1 MRLAKRTARTDAASR
16 GEQTD
21 RFLSYEAKGGRR
33 PQTKLR
39 PVGDVSGV
47 LWSPRMHCRGSSRTV
62 FERSKAV
69 RSARCMGLQAE
80 NAPNPSLKLASS
92 WASQEHGPL
101 AERADGACQTDGEG
115 CTVSCHKATA
125 LSFTLMLCTVVKTVE
140 QDGPRSW
147 RPRRRCAPTTR
158 RQLGIG
164 SQLLLLIEQP
174 ADDSLIYSKCLQAPR
189 LAVEKSRPPTSMCSS
204 ALLQDMETDHKS
216 DSTIGAIVGL
226 YGQNFAK
233 AGKAPPPPGSFETQG
248 TTTTT

>member
-1 MRLAKRTARTDAASR
+1 
-16 GEQTD
+16 
-21 RFLSYEAKGGRR
+21 
-33 PQTKLR
+33 
-39 PVGDVSGV
+39 
-47 LWSPRMHCRGSSRTV
+47 MHCRGWSRTV

-69 RSARCMGLQAE
+69 RSARCME
-80 NAPNPSLKLASS
+80 NAPKPGLKLASS

-125 LSFTLMLCTVVKTVE
+125 LSFTLMLCTVAKTVE

-174 ADDSLIYSKCLQAPR
+174 ADDSLIYSRRLQAPR

-226 YGQNFAK
+226 YGRNFAK
-233 AGKAPPPPGSFETQG
+233 AGKGPPRGSFETQG